1 MQVLDDL
8 FATTDTKGGGG
19 GVFDSR
25 ALPSFANTFCAFG
38 EDVVLDHFVTVRK
51 SVTVLSAYTV
61 VVTIAALA
69 LGALICVCATAA
81 VVHAGF
87 ASAVRRLVE
96 SVHAL
101 LADTLSAADVAVI
114 ATVDA
119 DGTAGAILKD
129 LVVVSASLATVD
141 VTSAVNAVV
150 NAAGASSVVGDGVAV
165 SAFLTRSVKGAHCA
179 VGNFAQ
185 RAEVFV
191 VHVVAVRAFFA
202 GVRVGVR
209 GGSLT
214 ATATFGQQADS
225 TAVQVAVKAVAIFV
239 GVVTIRAL
247 QAFACVRLVF
257 QTVGTMVAASNVAV
271 TALSSATAV
280 LEVVAAISRF
290 IITVGVVAAAF
301 AVAFVV
307 TQKAQ
312 RAQIQI
318 PALGKFDAIAVN
330 LCLVVTLCAFRAV
343 ALAEAVFAVVDFGAR
358 RFVIVEAEVG
368 AQSAVGIAASELGA
382 RLAFK
387 ARASTV
393 ACRINVG
400 TAIAVVS
407 EALALGDAA
416 SLRIK
421 KVSIG
426 TRAA

>member
-1 MQVLDDL
+1 M
-8 FATTDTKGGGG
+8 A
-19 GVFDSR
+19 
-25 ALPSFANTFCAFG
+25 
-38 EDVVLDHFVTVRK
+38 
-51 SVTVLSAYTV
+51 
-61 VVTIAALA
+61 
-69 LGALICVCATAA
+69 
-81 VVHAGF
+81 
-87 ASAVRRLVE
+87 
-96 SVHAL
+96 
-101 LADTLSAADVAVI
+101 
-114 ATVDA
+114 
-119 DGTAGAILKD
+119 
-129 LVVVSASLATVD
+129 
-141 VTSAVNAVV
+141 
-150 NAAGASSVVGDGVAV
+150 
-165 SAFLTRSVKGAHCA
+165 
-179 VGNFAQ
+179 
-185 RAEVFV
+185 
-191 VHVVAVRAFFA
+191 
-202 GVRVGVR
+202 
-209 GGSLT
+209 

-257 QTVGTMVAASNVAV
+257 QTVGTVVAASNVAV
-271 TALSSATAV
+271 TALSINTAV

-290 IITVGVVAAAF
+290 IITVRVVAAAF

-312 RAQIQI
+312 RAQTQI
-318 PALGKFDAIAVN
+318 PAVGKSDAIAVN
-330 LCLVVTLCAFRAV
+330 LCLVETLCAFRAV

-358 RFVIVEAEVG
+358 RFVIVDAEVG

-407 EALALGDAA
+407 EALAFGDAA